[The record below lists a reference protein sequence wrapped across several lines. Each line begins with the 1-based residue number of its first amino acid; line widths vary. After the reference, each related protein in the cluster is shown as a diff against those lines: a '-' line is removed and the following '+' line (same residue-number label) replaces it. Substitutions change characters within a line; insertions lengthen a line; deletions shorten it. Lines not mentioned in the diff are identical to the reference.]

1 MPIFPPP
8 PPITAKGPLYGGY
21 RYYKSS
27 EGKDFRTAQKEA
39 DGTVFMY
46 TNKVDE
52 ILQGLEKPDG
62 SEQFPAKTCAD
73 LKMCHSDIENGMTYF
88 AFN

>member
-46 TNKVDE
+46 TNKLDE

-73 LKMCHSDIENGMTYF
+73 LKMCHSDVENGMTNF